1 MSEFVKSEI
10 KRTGYGAYKILRGN
24 KKAKENGINAA
35 KINLVVNGAVQKM
48 KATMVHQ
55 ILALWKDIP
64 DKS

>member
-1 MSEFVKSEI
+1 M
-10 KRTGYGAYKILRGN
+10 RGN